1 MAEIKHNQGDAG
13 GYLVGNRHS
22 EGGIKA
28 INKSTGQPLEME
40 GGEVVITRNAVSDPK
55 KRSFNGKMMTNR
67 EILSAINESGGG
79 VAFEEGGEVPSSID
93 YVDMVFEYD
102 GERLDSKKVL
112 EKMAS
117 GGEVDDILSSLEE
130 EYPQM
135 PKKFADGGDT
145 LDFSGDWFFDKKD
158 SRLKIRSKPQFLGFD
173 IKQNIDRGFLKQIL
187 QLSID
192 DLKELRDYLG
202 VDSPKWL
209 IDSSNSVVDDL
220 VSYEFLY
227 SLEWV
232 TSNGKTTNRNFS
244 YLPAFLNVLNT
255 SDILNNNSGNS
266 LEISLNC
273 VGRRRVFDGNN
284 IEDVRYTFGLTAT
297 LEDFSLVLPY
307 PQLVEQL
314 LLKLYDELEKNNVDA
329 QLANAWLQAF
339 RNHTQLYFRDFG
351 NTEINFETKTLQELF
366 PIKSNFKDLER
377 LAKLAQKNEA
387 EELTLKDNNVFLST
401 LDYVLVAPVV
411 RCELFFKHSF
421 PKKPNGK
428 VDYPK
433 DFNSIEWWQN
443 NFFNSN
449 NLILQVRLTNNS
461 NVSWTYNLGNPSSKL
476 YECDINFISPSRI
489 TKKMVSEVESCLKQ
503 AVEDHQTS
511 ISKFIFKERGAN
523 ASYYNVNPKSIQDI
537 SLRTYPKEVDFQIIK
552 KSQVDIISTFV
563 EVFPNNFYF
572 NSSTKDIFYLNANW
586 GPLVIEHDL
595 EMAAALKKQIEEEER
610 LRKEQEREEAA
621 RLKAIEDEFK
631 NRPFK
636 VRDQDNDLKFFPLEA
651 AKTAFR
657 GEIDAL
663 RKLLAFTQGTKMAD
677 ERAAIIK
684 EITLLEKKDAK
695 LAQKELNLRL
705 GETLLSPENLL
716 SYYYNQATQSPVYP
730 LGEPSGLPTPSGAP
744 SKLPIQA
751 YYAVRTEFF
760 KNWFGD
766 WQMAYETKDYNNCSI
781 LVDEDTGEP
790 RIMYHGV
797 RQKRRGLSMGAMGSG
812 VVRPYGEFN
821 PPNFPATYFTDDFN
835 YVKFYAGEAK
845 NQPKPDEQY
854 EGFIYSVFI
863 NMRNPVVITSLGL
876 NTSYDELLAH
886 IYLEYGIKVE
896 PSQNLL
902 QMIQGRQDLKVWNYV
917 RYDINLIETLKKA
930 GYDGIIQIGDIPTF
944 DDFGQVGGAME
955 GSEYLVFESEQV
967 KSATV
972 KNSFYVPFFKDIRFK
987 LGGNVR
993 L

>member
-55 KRSFNGKMMTNR
+55 KRSFNGKMLTNR

-79 VAFEEGGEVPSSID
+79 VAFEEGGEVPSSIG
-93 YVDMVFEYD
+93 YIDMLYEYD
-102 GERLDSKKVL
+102 GEQLDSKRVL
-112 EKMAS
+112 QKMAS
-117 GGEVDDILSSLEE
+117 GGEIDDILSSLEE
-130 EYPQM
+130 EYPRA

-145 LDFSGDWFFDKKD
+145 LDFSNDWFFDKND
-158 SRLKIRSKPQFLGFD
+158 SRLKKRSANPLFQGFIIKED
-173 IKQNIDRGFLKQIL
+173 IDKSFLKQIL
-187 QLSID
+187 ELSID

-202 VDSPKWL
+202 ADSPKWL
-209 IDSSNSVVDDL
+209 IDASNSVVDDV
-220 VSYEFLY
+220 VSYEFQF

-232 TSNGKTTNRNFS
+232 TANGAKENRNFS
-244 YLPAFLNVLNT
+244 YLPEFLSL
-255 SDILNNNSGNS
+255 LKNSYA
-266 LEISLNC
+266 LDEISINC
-273 VGRRRVFDGNN
+273 SGIRQVIDGEN
-284 IEDVRYTFGLTAT
+284 ISSPRYTFGLTTT
-297 LEDFSLVLPY
+297 LENLSLVLPY

-314 LLKLYDELEKNNVDA
+314 LLKLYDVLEKNNVVDVKIV
-329 QLANAWLQAF
+329 NAWLQAF
-339 RNHTQLYFRDFG
+339 KTQTQLYFRDFG
-351 NTEINFETKTLQELF
+351 TTEINFETKTLQELF

-377 LAKLAQKNEA
+377 LAKLAQKNET
-387 EELTLKDNNVFLST
+387 EELSLKDNRVLIST
-401 LDYVLVAPVV
+401 LDYILLLKG
-411 RCELFFKHSF
+411 ELSFKHYF

-433 DFNSIEWWQN
+433 DFNSISWWQN

-449 NLILQVRLTNNS
+449 NLILQVTFTNEA
-461 NVSWTYNLGNPSSKL
+461 NVPFTYNLGNPSSKI
-476 YECDINFISPSRI
+476 YECDINFINPSRI

-503 AVEDHQTS
+503 AIEDKSSITKFILRERGRIASQYYFNQESIQS
-511 ISKFIFKERGAN
+511 ISLTNYGKVVDLIILKKLGNKVFQ
-523 ASYYNVNPKSIQDI
+523 YVVDV
-537 SLRTYPKEVDFQIIK
+537 YPVK
-552 KSQVDIISTFV
+552 
-563 EVFPNNFYF
+563 FYF
-572 NSSTKDIFYLNANW
+572 NSSTKDIYFLEPSY
-586 GPLVIEHDL
+586 GPLIIEHDL
-595 EMAAALKKQIEEEER
+595 EKAAAIKKQIEEEER
-610 LRKEQEREEAA
+610 LRKEQQREEAA

-631 NRPFK
+631 NRPYK

-677 ERAAIIK
+677 ERAAIIR

-716 SYYYNQATQSPVYP
+716 SYYYNQATQSPVNP

-766 WQMAYETKDYNNCSI
+766 WQMSYETKDYNNCSI

-797 RQKRRGLSMGAMGSG
+797 RQKRRGVSMGAMGSG

-876 NTSYDELLAH
+876 NSSYDELLAH
-886 IYLEYGIKVE
+886 IYLEYGIMVE

-902 QMIQGRQDLKVWNYV
+902 QMIQRRQDLKVWNYV

>member
-55 KRSFNGKMMTNR
+55 RRSFNGKMLTNR
-67 EILSAINESGGG
+67 EILSAINQSGGG
-79 VAFEEGGEVPSSID
+79 VAFEEGGQVPSSID
-93 YVDMVFEYD
+93 YIDMVFEYD
-102 GERLDSKKVL
+102 GEQLDSKRVL

-117 GGEVDDILSSLEE
+117 GGEIEDILSSLEE
-130 EYPQM
+130 EYPQA

-145 LDFSGDWFFDKKD
+145 LDFSNGWFFDKND
-158 SRLKIRSKPQFLGFD
+158 SRLKKRSNSQFVGFI
-173 IKQNIDRGFLKQIL
+173 IKEDIDRSFLKQIL
-187 QLSID
+187 ELSID

-202 VDSPKWL
+202 ADSPKWL
-209 IDSSNSVVDDL
+209 IEASNSVVDDL

-227 SLEWV
+227 TLEWV
-232 TSNGKTTNRNFS
+232 GTNGQTTKRDFS
-244 YLPAFLNVLNT
+244 YLLAFLNVLET
-255 SDILNNNSGNS
+255 SNDLKTIVENN
-266 LEISLNC
+266 LPLTLNC
-273 VGRRRVFDGNN
+273 NGRRRVFDGSN
-284 IEDVRYTFGLTAT
+284 IDDVRYSFGLTAT
-297 LEDFSLVLPY
+297 LENLSLVLPY

-314 LLKLYDELEKNNVDA
+314 LLKLYDELEENNVDV
-329 QLANAWLQAF
+329 QIANAWLQAF
-339 RNHTQLYFRDFG
+339 KTHNQLYFRDFG
-351 NTEINFETKTLQELF
+351 TTEINFETKTLQELF
-366 PIKSNFKDLER
+366 PIKNNFKDLER
-377 LAKLAQKNEA
+377 LAKLAQKNEI
-387 EELTLKDNNVFLST
+387 EELSLKDNSVFIST
-401 LDYVLVAPVV
+401 LDYIPILKG
-411 RCELFFKHSF
+411 ELSFKHYF

-433 DFNSIEWWQN
+433 DFNSISWWQN
-443 NFFNSN
+443 NFFDSN
-449 NLILQVRLTNNS
+449 NLILQVRLYDRG
-461 NVSWTYNLGNPSSKL
+461 VDWVYNLGNPSSKI
-476 YECDINFISPSRI
+476 YECDINFINSSRI
-489 TKKMVSEVESCLKQ
+489 TKKMVSEVERCLKQ
-503 AVEDHQTS
+503 AFEDKSS
-511 ISKFIFKERGAN
+511 ISKFIFKERGLN
-523 ASYYNVNPKSIQDI
+523 ASYFNVNPKSIQDI
-537 SLRTYPKEVDFQIIK
+537 NFLAYPKEVDLQILK
-552 KSQVDIISTFV
+552 KLPVKNLSSNYV
-563 EVFPNNFYF
+563 EVFPNKFYF
-572 NSSTKDIFYLNANW
+572 NSSTKDIYYLNTNW
-586 GPLVIEHDL
+586 GPMVIEHDL

-610 LRKEQEREEAA
+610 LRKEQQREEAA

-631 NRPFK
+631 NRPYK

-677 ERAAIIK
+677 ERAAIIR

-716 SYYYNQATQSPVYP
+716 SYYYNQATQSPVNP

-797 RQKRRGLSMGAMGSG
+797 RQKRRGVSMGAMGSG

-876 NTSYDELLAH
+876 NSSYDELLAH

>member
-55 KRSFNGKMMTNR
+55 KRSFNGKMLTNR

-79 VAFEEGGEVPSSID
+79 VAFEEGGEVPSSIG
-93 YVDMVFEYD
+93 YIDMLYEYD
-102 GERLDSKKVL
+102 GEQLDSKRVL
-112 EKMAS
+112 QKMAS
-117 GGEVDDILSSLEE
+117 GGEIDDILSSLEE
-130 EYPQM
+130 EYPRA

-145 LDFSGDWFFDKKD
+145 LDFSNDWFFDKND
-158 SRLKIRSKPQFLGFD
+158 SRLKKRSANPLFQGFIIKED
-173 IKQNIDRGFLKQIL
+173 IDKSFLKQIL
-187 QLSID
+187 ELSID

-202 VDSPKWL
+202 ADSPKWL
-209 IDSSNSVVDDL
+209 IDASNSVVDDV
-220 VSYEFLY
+220 VSYEFQF

-232 TSNGKTTNRNFS
+232 TANGAKENRNFS
-244 YLPAFLNVLNT
+244 YLPEFLSL
-255 SDILNNNSGNS
+255 LKNSYA
-266 LEISLNC
+266 LDEISINC
-273 VGRRRVFDGNN
+273 SGIRQVIDGEN
-284 IEDVRYTFGLTAT
+284 ISGPRYTFGLTTT
-297 LEDFSLVLPY
+297 LENLSLVLPY

-314 LLKLYDELEKNNVDA
+314 LLKLYDVLEENNVVDVKIV
-329 QLANAWLQAF
+329 NAWLQAF
-339 RNHTQLYFRDFG
+339 KTQTQLYFRDFG
-351 NTEINFETKTLQELF
+351 TTEINFETKTLQELF

-377 LAKLAQKNEA
+377 LAKLAQKNET
-387 EELTLKDNNVFLST
+387 EELSLKDNRVLIST
-401 LDYVLVAPVV
+401 LDYILLLKG
-411 RCELFFKHSF
+411 ELSFKHYF

-433 DFNSIEWWQN
+433 DFNSISWWQN

-449 NLILQVRLTNNS
+449 NLILQVTFTNEA
-461 NVSWTYNLGNPSSKL
+461 NVPFTYNLGNPSSKI
-476 YECDINFISPSRI
+476 YECDINFINPSRI

-503 AVEDHQTS
+503 AIEDKSSITKFILRERGRIASQYYFNQESIQS
-511 ISKFIFKERGAN
+511 ISLTNYGKVVDLIILKKLGNKVFQ
-523 ASYYNVNPKSIQDI
+523 YVVDV
-537 SLRTYPKEVDFQIIK
+537 YPVK
-552 KSQVDIISTFV
+552 
-563 EVFPNNFYF
+563 FYF
-572 NSSTKDIFYLNANW
+572 NSSTKDIYFLEPSY
-586 GPLVIEHDL
+586 GPLIIEHDL
-595 EMAAALKKQIEEEER
+595 EKAAAIKKQIEEEER
-610 LRKEQEREEAA
+610 LRKEQQREEAA

-631 NRPFK
+631 NRPYK

-677 ERAAIIK
+677 ERAAIIR

-716 SYYYNQATQSPVYP
+716 SYYYNQATQSPVNP

-766 WQMAYETKDYNNCSI
+766 WQMSYETKDYNNCSI

-797 RQKRRGLSMGAMGSG
+797 RQKRRGVSMGAMGSG

-876 NTSYDELLAH
+876 NSSYDELLAH
-886 IYLEYGIKVE
+886 IYLEYGIMVE

-902 QMIQGRQDLKVWNYV
+902 QMIQRRQDLKVWNYV

>member
-55 KRSFNGKMMTNR
+55 KRSFNGKMLTNR

-79 VAFEEGGEVPSSID
+79 VAFEEGGEVPSSIG
-93 YVDMVFEYD
+93 YIDMLYEYD
-102 GERLDSKKVL
+102 GEQLDSKRVL
-112 EKMAS
+112 QKMAS
-117 GGEVDDILSSLEE
+117 GGEIDDILSSLEE
-130 EYPQM
+130 EYPRA

-145 LDFSGDWFFDKKD
+145 LDFSNDWFFDKND
-158 SRLKIRSKPQFLGFD
+158 SRLKKRSANPLFQGFIIKED
-173 IKQNIDRGFLKQIL
+173 IDKSFLKQIL
-187 QLSID
+187 ELSID

-202 VDSPKWL
+202 ADSPKWL
-209 IDSSNSVVDDL
+209 IDASNSVVDDV
-220 VSYEFLY
+220 VSYEFQF

-232 TSNGKTTNRNFS
+232 TANGAKENRNFS
-244 YLPAFLNVLNT
+244 YLPEFLSL
-255 SDILNNNSGNS
+255 LKNSYA
-266 LEISLNC
+266 LDEISINC
-273 VGRRRVFDGNN
+273 SGIRQVIDGEN
-284 IEDVRYTFGLTAT
+284 ISSPRYTFGLTTT
-297 LEDFSLVLPY
+297 LENLSLVLPY

-314 LLKLYDELEKNNVDA
+314 LLKLYDVLEKNNVVDVKIV
-329 QLANAWLQAF
+329 NAWLQAF
-339 RNHTQLYFRDFG
+339 KTQTQLYFRDFG
-351 NTEINFETKTLQELF
+351 TTEINFETKTLQELF

-377 LAKLAQKNEA
+377 LAKLAQKNET
-387 EELTLKDNNVFLST
+387 EELSLKDNRVLIST
-401 LDYVLVAPVV
+401 LDYILLLKG
-411 RCELFFKHSF
+411 ELSFKHYF

-433 DFNSIEWWQN
+433 DFNSISWWQN

-449 NLILQVRLTNNS
+449 NLILQVTFTNEA
-461 NVSWTYNLGNPSSKL
+461 NVPFTYNLGNPSSKI
-476 YECDINFISPSRI
+476 YECDINFINPSRI

-503 AVEDHQTS
+503 AIEDKSSITKFILRERGRIASQYYFNQESIQS
-511 ISKFIFKERGAN
+511 ISLTNYGKVVDLIILKKLGNKVFQ
-523 ASYYNVNPKSIQDI
+523 YVVDV
-537 SLRTYPKEVDFQIIK
+537 YPVK
-552 KSQVDIISTFV
+552 
-563 EVFPNNFYF
+563 FYF
-572 NSSTKDIFYLNANW
+572 NSSTKDIYFLEPSY
-586 GPLVIEHDL
+586 GPLIIEHDL
-595 EMAAALKKQIEEEER
+595 EKAAAIKKQIEEEER
-610 LRKEQEREEAA
+610 LRKEQQREEAA

-631 NRPFK
+631 NRPYK

-677 ERAAIIK
+677 ERAAIIR

-716 SYYYNQATQSPVYP
+716 SYYYNQATQSPVNP

-766 WQMAYETKDYNNCSI
+766 WQMSYETKDYNNCSM
-781 LVDEDTGEP
+781 LVDEETGEP
-790 RIMYHGV
+790 RLMYHGV
-797 RQKRRGLSMGAMGSG
+797 RQFIPGVNTGAMGKG
-812 VVRPYGEFN
+812 VKRPYGEFN
-821 PPNFPATYFTDDFN
+821 SANFPATYFTDDFN

-845 NQPKPDEQY
+845 NQPKLTTNYQ
-854 EGFIYSVFI
+854 GFIYSVFI

-876 NTSYDELLAH
+876 NSSYDELLAH

-902 QMIQGRQDLKVWNYV
+902 EMIQGRQDLKVWNYV

-930 GYDGIIQIGDIPTF
+930 GYDGIIQIGDNPTF
-944 DDFGQVGGAME
+944 GDNQEQIGYLE
-955 GSEYLVFESEQV
+955 GTEYLVFESEQV

>member
-1 MAEIKHNQGDAG
+1 MAELKHNQGEAG
-13 GYLVGNRHS
+13 GYLVGRRHS

-28 INKSTGQPLEME
+28 VNKSTGQSLEME
-40 GGEVVITRNAVSDPK
+40 GGEVVITRNAVSDPT

-67 EILSAINESGGG
+67 EILSTINQSGGG
-79 VAFEEGGEVPSSID
+79 VAFAEGGEVPHSIE
-93 YVDMVFEYD
+93 YVDMVMEYE
-102 GERLDSKKVL
+102 GEQLDSRRVL

-117 GGEVDDILSSLEE
+117 GGEIEDILRSLDAQYMTKGNFQPRGGDLEGEFEE
-130 EYPQM
+130 
-135 PKKFADGGDT
+135 GGDT
-145 LDFSGDWFFDKKD
+145 NLTPPEYRAQIVTF
-158 SRLKIRSKPQFLGFD
+158 KIRYTDRRHNSTQDFKIRDILAAPSGLGYLLRREAILENDKFD
-173 IKQNIDRGFLKQIL
+173 IVTFIRVDDDVNNARTGVEFNYTTSIPELNNKKYSEIVKALESTLVVSDKTIEEFRKACKVYYLGCDDFNVDYSEDPDKNSNFELTRYKTTEDYRNQNDYNALTNRFSFRAKSNNSKDFER
-187 QLSID
+187 LS
-192 DLKELRDYLG
+192 KELNSKKATTFGFISKVYLKTFGFEGISTEYAFQSIYNANFVNNTSKAKFSWLWWKTNWFSNNAIGYYASSIIARPAFNLILDDIDY
-202 VDSPKWL
+202 SAYECP
-209 IDSSNSVVDDL
+209 NSVVKSKRRTEQTQNKL
-220 VSYEFLY
+220 VEY
-227 SLEWV
+227 LEKVKNAQSINLNVGGAIVNIDEPFFEIQIERSRYKSKSAYLWIKYT
-232 TSNGKTTNRNFS
+232 TSNNG
-244 YLPAFLNVLNT
+244 
-255 SDILNNNSGNS
+255 
-266 LEISLNC
+266 
-273 VGRRRVFDGNN
+273 
-284 IEDVRYTFGLTAT
+284 
-297 LEDFSLVLPY
+297 VLPLKIEIGQDQFFFEGDKGIFY
-307 PQLVEQL
+307 FDPIIGLEVSFDVE
-314 LLKLYDELEKNNVDA
+314 KRELERQARIEAELKAKA
-329 QLANAWLQAF
+329 QAKAEEEARKAAEEAF
-339 RNHTQLYFRDFG
+339 R
-351 NTEINFETKTLQELF
+351 
-366 PIKSNFKDLER
+366 
-377 LAKLAQKNEA
+377 
-387 EELTLKDNNVFLST
+387 
-401 LDYVLVAPVV
+401 
-411 RCELFFKHSF
+411 
-421 PKKPNGK
+421 
-428 VDYPK
+428 
-433 DFNSIEWWQN
+433 
-443 NFFNSN
+443 
-449 NLILQVRLTNNS
+449 
-461 NVSWTYNLGNPSSKL
+461 
-476 YECDINFISPSRI
+476 
-489 TKKMVSEVESCLKQ
+489 
-503 AVEDHQTS
+503 
-511 ISKFIFKERGAN
+511 
-523 ASYYNVNPKSIQDI
+523 
-537 SLRTYPKEVDFQIIK
+537 
-552 KSQVDIISTFV
+552 
-563 EVFPNNFYF
+563 
-572 NSSTKDIFYLNANW
+572 
-586 GPLVIEHDL
+586 
-595 EMAAALKKQIEEEER
+595 
-610 LRKEQEREEAA
+610 
-621 RLKAIEDEFK
+621 

-636 VRDQDNDLKFFPLEA
+636 VRDQDNDLEFFPLEA

-695 LAQKELNLRL
+695 LAQKELNTRL

-797 RQKRRGLSMGAMGSG
+797 RQKRRGVRMGAMGSG